1 MVTYGEVM
9 NFAGPMKTHVE
20 KPTIKPAMMRY
31 RGMFCVCVY
40 DCVCDCVVVCDCVL
54 IKHKEEPYVYIRS
67 VKVL

>member
-31 RGMFCVCVY
+31 RGMFCVCV
-40 DCVCDCVVVCDCVL
+40 L